1 MNDKIITGSM
11 QDVYIDSV
19 CNDRRSYRKG
29 YADAQTDFNS
39 DITALQEEFAGT
51 KAAWIETSEWLNE
64 SRLANKSLQEENR
77 RLRDEIAEYKA
88 LLMEDED
95 AE

>member
-1 MNDKIITGSM
+1 MNDKPKRTGGVAKLKLACS
-11 QDVYIDSV
+11 
-19 CNDRRSYRKG
+19 KL
-29 YADAQTDFNS
+29 T
-39 DITALQEEFAGT
+39 
-51 KAAWIETSEWLNE
+51 IE
-64 SRLANKSLQEENR
+64 ALQEENR